1 MMRLKILSVLLL
13 SLIFVGCSAK
23 ADKIEK
29 QKVSYV
35 KTTSIETKDFQNK
48 LIIPGKLNPK
58 EQVTVTSKASGT
70 IQSINIEVGKAV
82 KKGQLIAKI
91 DDSMYKIQ
99 YDAAKVGVDNANQ
112 TLDRMTNFSDE
123 TMKSQDIEM
132 AEAAQKSA
140 QTNFENV
147 EKNYLNMKQLY
158 EKGAV
163 AKTDFDSIE
172 TQYNLTKQA
181 LDTSNEALK
190 QATRGYEYNLK
201 GANIGVEAAKNTY
214 KQAGENLK
222 YTQIFS
228 PISGIVSEK
237 NISVG
242 ENINPGAPI
251 FTVVNI
257 NEMYVDAG
265 VSEIDISKLKVGQ
278 IVKVTVDAYKGEVY
292 EGKISNISPVI
303 NENSKT
309 YPIRVTILN
318 KEKKLKAG
326 MFAQL
331 EVILDEHKGT
341 KAVPK
346 EIVLKEGA
354 ESFIFVI
361 DKEKAKKKKIQTGY
375 QSNDYIEVISGLT
388 GTEKIVFV
396 GYDALI
402 DGEKVIEKK

>member
-1 MMRLKILSVLLL
+1 MRLKILSVLLL

-163 AKTDFDSIE
+163 AKTDFDSI
-172 TQYNLTKQA
+172 
-181 LDTSNEALK
+181 
-190 QATRGYEYNLK
+190 
-201 GANIGVEAAKNTY
+201 
-214 KQAGENLK
+214 
-222 YTQIFS
+222 
-228 PISGIVSEK
+228 
-237 NISVG
+237 
-242 ENINPGAPI
+242 
-251 FTVVNI
+251 
-257 NEMYVDAG
+257 
-265 VSEIDISKLKVGQ
+265 
-278 IVKVTVDAYKGEVY
+278 
-292 EGKISNISPVI
+292 
-303 NENSKT
+303 
-309 YPIRVTILN
+309 
-318 KEKKLKAG
+318 
-326 MFAQL
+326 
-331 EVILDEHKGT
+331 
-341 KAVPK
+341 
-346 EIVLKEGA
+346 
-354 ESFIFVI
+354 
-361 DKEKAKKKKIQTGY
+361 
-375 QSNDYIEVISGLT
+375 
-388 GTEKIVFV
+388 
-396 GYDALI
+396 
-402 DGEKVIEKK
+402 